1 MLLFCYCVCHLYVG
15 NEYGQEEPD
24 EMEPSSSC
32 SSPGEYSYEGEDWSL
47 ELTDDSSDIDGEVG
61 KRLNQM
67 VPIPVSSCI
76 LLKLT
81 LSKI

>member
-1 MLLFCYCVCHLYVG
+1 
-15 NEYGQEEPD
+15 
-24 EMEPSSSC
+24 MESPSSC
-32 SSPGEYSYEGEDWSL
+32 LSPGEYSYEGEEWSL

-67 VPIPVSSCI
+67 VSIPVSLCI

-81 LSKI
+81 NHNIKNMT